1 MIAVSYYI
9 PDSLKAEIEARAE
22 QEGRSASAMA
32 VRLLREALGPREKV
46 KAPEWASRA
55 MDEFW
60 RVYPRKTNKKKALDL
75 MRSMII
81 KNPDMDFWDRVIKD
95 VGYRYRSEENK
106 KFIPHA
112 TTYLNGARWEDEV
125 IHENATRNPQN
136 RIDQAREQTRRL
148 FAGAEAS
155 EAGGGHVGE
164 DDAAI
169 RSQVVIPGRRSGE

>member
-95 VGYRYRSEENK
+95 AGYRYRSEENK

-125 IHENATRNPQN
+125 IHEDNRPAHKNAIR
-136 RIDQAREQTRRL
+136 RIEEQAAAGFARAQAREADER
-148 FAGAEAS
+148 FMA
-155 EAGGGHVGE
+155 E
-164 DDAAI
+164 DDAVV
-169 RSQVVIPGRRSGE
+169 RSQVGFSGRRDTE